1 MTKSPSVGKGGFI
14 RTGWDERSLSGARAV
29 IGFDVSTGWPEGEW
43 PEGEWPEGEWPE
55 GDSSG
60 KMESKPIN
68 IG

>member
-29 IGFDVSTGWPEGEW
+29 IGFDVSSGGPEVDWPEV
-43 PEGEWPEGEWPE
+43 EWPE